1 MLAAGSSTPSRRR
14 FRAGRMRPLS
24 TASSGPME
32 NHFPRA
38 SRLPAR
44 RPRMAHSRNSVHGVS
59 QDPAGRAFTPG
70 TNQADST
77 GALAPEARF
86 NAPLIFLAP
95 VIVLR
100 RCRLACVVFLV
111 LAPILLPAQDPTL
124 RMDVKLVNLFVNVTD
139 QTGAIVGGLKKEDF
153 KVAEDGRPQEISIF
167 ERESELPL
175 NLTLAIDT
183 SGSTFKDRAIE
194 QDASRRFVHALLRSQ
209 DQMSLIEFA
218 TDVRLLVAF
227 TNKVSQIDH
236 ALGALRV
243 GDATALYD
251 AIYLGAQGLAK
262 KDGRKVLVLVSD
274 GGDTAKNT
282 TYAEALEQ
290 ALRGEVM
297 IYSIIDVPIEASA
310 GRDIGGEHALITLAE
325 QTGGKSFYENEGGL
339 DKAFARVSEDLRT
352 QYLLGYYPRN
362 QVKGLSFHRV
372 LVTVPRA
379 ASQDFNLRHR
389 TGYYADAQA
398 QIR

>member
-1 MLAAGSSTPSRRR
+1 
-14 FRAGRMRPLS
+14 
-24 TASSGPME
+24 
-32 NHFPRA
+32 
-38 SRLPAR
+38 
-44 RPRMAHSRNSVHGVS
+44 MAHSRNSVQGLS
-59 QDPAGRAFTPG
+59 QDPEGRDFSPG
-70 TNQADST
+70 TNQANSR
-77 GALAPEARF
+77 GALASEARS

-95 VIVLR
+95 LIVLR
-100 RCRLACVVFLV
+100 RCRLACVVFLL

-236 ALGALRV
+236 ALGALRG

-262 KDGRKVLVLVSD
+262 KDGRKVLKEIKEDDKLKAIPVVVLTVSKAEED
-274 GGDTAKNT
+274 ILRSYNLHANCYITKPVDLGQFIKVAK
-282 TYAEALEQ
+282 
-290 ALRGEVM
+290 
-297 IYSIIDVPIEASA
+297 SI
-310 GRDIGGEHALITLAE
+310 
-325 QTGGKSFYENEGGL
+325 
-339 DKAFARVSEDLRT
+339 
-352 QYLLGYYPRN
+352 
-362 QVKGLSFHRV
+362 
-372 LVTVPRA
+372 
-379 ASQDFNLRHR
+379 QDFWL
-389 TGYYADAQA
+389 TIVKLPKSA
-398 QIR
+398 